1 MFKSTLVTTYFIDF
15 RASTDANLFEE
26 ALTTFN
32 GRGNSDT
39 ELVDFL
45 RNESYT
51 LYKHKVSGVIY
62 GSCMGVVQTVF
73 YCVGIF
79 EIIPLV
85 QCYVVVDFK
94 TGKEIKYNNIGYFHD
109 VNTLFSIRPYD
120 PNLGDFMYASI
131 TQDDENLIFN
141 SQNSTSEIPEISSI
155 ITSSDEK
162 NDKMDDL
169 PF

>member
-1 MFKSTLVTTYFIDF
+1 MFKSSLVTTYFADF

-32 GRGNSDT
+32 ERGNSDT

-45 RNESYT
+45 RNENYL

-62 GSCMGVVQTVF
+62 GSCLGVVQTAF

-85 QCYVVVDFK
+85 QCYVVVDFN
-94 TGKEIKYNNIGYFHD
+94 TGNEIKYENNGYFHD
-109 VNTLFSIRPYD
+109 VNTLFCIRPSD
-120 PNLGDFMYASI
+120 PQLGDFMFASI
-131 TQDDENLIFN
+131 TRDDENLIFN
-141 SQNSTSEIPEISSI
+141 SQNYTSEISEISSI
-155 ITSSDEK
+155 FTSSDEK
-162 NDKMDDL
+162 NKNIDDL

>member
-1 MFKSTLVTTYFIDF
+1 MFKSSLVTTYFVDF
-15 RASTDANLFEE
+15 CASTDANLFEE

-45 RNESYT
+45 RDESYS
-51 LYKHKVSGVIY
+51 LYKHKISGVIY
-62 GSCMGVVQTVF
+62 GSCMGVVQTAF

-94 TGKEIKYNNIGYFHD
+94 TGKEIKYDSIGYFHD

-141 SQNSTSEIPEISSI
+141 SQNYTSEIPEISSI
-155 ITSSDEK
+155 FTASDET
-162 NDKMDDL
+162 D
-169 PF
+169 

>member
-32 GRGNSDT
+32 GRGNCDT

-45 RNESYT
+45 RNESYS

-62 GSCMGVVQTVF
+62 GSCMGIVETVF

-79 EIIPLV
+79 EIIPLF
-85 QCYVVVDFK
+85 QCYVIVDFK
-94 TGKEIKYNNIGYFHD
+94 TVKEIQYDNISYFHD

-120 PNLGDFMYASI
+120 PNLGDFMSVSI

-141 SQNSTSEIPEISSI
+141 SQNYTSEISEISSI
-155 ITSSDEK
+155 FNSSDET